1 MIPRAQTTEWDS
13 VLVTSLMINAMTKAT
28 WERKAFL
35 EGPVHCNKEGKVAG
49 ALSIWSIASAV
60 KEQRVVDTGT
70 QITFSY
76 SV

>member
-1 MIPRAQTTEWDS
+1 MG
-13 VLVTSLMINAMTKAT
+13 LGTSYFSNDKCHDKSNLGEKG
-28 WERKAFL
+28 L

-60 KEQRVVDTGT
+60 KEQRVMDTGT